1 MLLELSLF
9 KTYYL
14 NLKFNL
20 KLSLYLYKAN
30 VQIYLNSC
38 KGMNFKPNLLSLLNK
53 HFGYSEF
60 RENQLQIIDCVLEN
74 KNTLVIMPTG
84 GGKSLCYQLSAIAA
98 EGTAIIISPLIA
110 LMKNQVDVL
119 KGLFDAD
126 GVANVFNSSLTQT
139 EREIVKKQINDGTTK
154 LLYLAPESLT
164 KQKNIDFL
172 KNQKISFV
180 AVDEAHCISE
190 WGHDFRPDYRK
201 LNQAVNEIN
210 PELNI
215 IALTATA
222 TPKVQDD
229 IIKNLRLKDVQ
240 IYKSSFNRPNLFY
253 EVKHKTDN
261 VNKDVISFIK
271 KNDGKSGI
279 VYCLSRKKVDEI
291 TNLLQLNNINA
302 LPYHAG
308 YESKVR
314 STNQEHFLMHRCDV
328 IVATIAFGMGID
340 KPDIRYVIHYDIPK
354 SLEAYYQETGRA
366 GRDGGEGH
374 CLAFYSYDDI
384 EKLEKFLS
392 AKPVSEREKG
402 LALLEDVASYSETS
416 SNRRKVLLNYFG
428 EDYDEI
434 NGKGANMD
442 DNSSNP
448 KQKNEVKDEVL
459 IVLNTIIKNKESLKI
474 KDLSKLIIS
483 NGNDITIKD
492 EIFKKLNSENK
503 TRLNLIFW
511 KSLIRNLIVNGYL
524 QKKVEDYGIIKVMEK
539 GNEFL
544 NVPHSYMMPID
555 KDFNDDGL
563 SKNIKSNSDQ
573 VIDKILYKILIDE
586 RLKLSI
592 EFNIPPFAVFQ
603 ESSINEMTYKYPL
616 NYDELSMI
624 SGVGEGKSKKFG
636 ERIIS
641 IISKYCDENNI
652 EREQDFLI
660 KSTGSK
666 STLKLFIIQSVDKKL
681 SISEIADSKNLSYN
695 DILDEIQTIVFSGTK
710 LDLSYLINDIF
721 DEDSQE
727 ELYDFLIETKT
738 DDVQILFDEFNDDFE
753 EDDLKLY
760 RIHFYC
766 KVAF

>member
-1 MLLELSLF
+1 
-9 KTYYL
+9 
-14 NLKFNL
+14 
-20 KLSLYLYKAN
+20 
-30 VQIYLNSC
+30 
-38 KGMNFKPNLLSLLNK
+38 MNFKPNLLSLLNK

-126 GVANVFNSSLTQT
+126 GVANVFNSSLTQS

-190 WGHDFRPDYRK
+190 WGHDFTPDYRK
-201 LNQAVNEIN
+201 LNQAINEIN

-392 AKPVSEREKG
+392 AKPLSEREKG

-459 IVLNTIIKNKESLKI
+459 IILNTIIINKESLKI

-503 TRLNLIFW
+503 NRLNLIFW
-511 KSLIRNLIVNGYL
+511 KSLIRNMIVNGYL
-524 QKKVEDYGIIKVMEK
+524 QKKVEDYGTIKVTKK
-539 GNEFL
+539 GNKFL
-544 NVPHSYMMPID
+544 NVPFSYMMPID
-555 KDFNDDGL
+555 KDFNDDAI
-563 SKNIKSNSDQ
+563 SKKIKSNSDQ

-695 DILDEIQTIVFSGTK
+695 DILNEIQTIVFSGTK

-727 ELYDFLIETKT
+727 ELYDFLIETKI

>member
-1 MLLELSLF
+1 
-9 KTYYL
+9 
-14 NLKFNL
+14 
-20 KLSLYLYKAN
+20 
-30 VQIYLNSC
+30 
-38 KGMNFKPNLLSLLNK
+38 MNFKPNLLSLLNK

-314 STNQEHFLMHRCDV
+314 SANQEHFLMHRCDV

-492 EIFKKLNSENK
+492 EVFKKLNYENK

>member
-1 MLLELSLF
+1 
-9 KTYYL
+9 
-14 NLKFNL
+14 
-20 KLSLYLYKAN
+20 
-30 VQIYLNSC
+30 
-38 KGMNFKPNLLSLLNK
+38 
-53 HFGYSEF
+53 
-60 RENQLQIIDCVLEN
+60 
-74 KNTLVIMPTG
+74 
-84 GGKSLCYQLSAIAA
+84 
-98 EGTAIIISPLIA
+98 
-110 LMKNQVDVL
+110 MKNQVDVL
-119 KGLFDAD
+119 KGLFDVD

-139 EREIVKKQINDGTTK
+139 EKKIVKKQINDGITK

-201 LNQAVNEIN
+201 LNQAVNEIS

-279 VYCLSRKKVDEI
+279 VYCLSRRKVDEI

-459 IVLNTIIKNKESLKI
+459 IVLNTIKKNKESRKI

-511 KSLIRNLIVNGYL
+511 KSLIRNMIVNGYL

-544 NVPHSYMMPID
+544 NVPYSYMMPID

-573 VIDKILYKILIDE
+573 VIDKILYMILIDE

-681 SISEIADSKNLSYN
+681 SISEIADSKNLLYN
-695 DILDEIQTIVFSGTK
+695 NILDEIQTIVFSGTK

-738 DDVQILFDEFNDDFE
+738 DDIQILFDEFNDDFE

>member
-1 MLLELSLF
+1 
-9 KTYYL
+9 
-14 NLKFNL
+14 
-20 KLSLYLYKAN
+20 
-30 VQIYLNSC
+30 
-38 KGMNFKPNLLSLLNK
+38 MNFKPNLLSLLNK

-60 RENQLQIIDCVLEN
+60 RENQLQIINCVLEN

-139 EREIVKKQINDGTTK
+139 EREVVKKQINDGTTK

-253 EVKHKTDN
+253 EVKHKTEN

-271 KNDGKSGI
+271 KNNGKSGI

-442 DNSSNP
+442 DNSLNP

-544 NVPHSYMMPID
+544 NVPCSYMMPID
-555 KDFNDDGL
+555 KDFNLDGL
-563 SKNIKSNSDQ
+563 SKNIKSNSNQ

>member
-1 MLLELSLF
+1 
-9 KTYYL
+9 
-14 NLKFNL
+14 
-20 KLSLYLYKAN
+20 
-30 VQIYLNSC
+30 
-38 KGMNFKPNLLSLLNK
+38 MNFKPNLLSLLNK

-459 IVLNTIIKNKESLKI
+459 IVLNTIKKNKESLKI

-483 NGNDITIKD
+483 NGNDITIKN

>member
-1 MLLELSLF
+1 
-9 KTYYL
+9 
-14 NLKFNL
+14 
-20 KLSLYLYKAN
+20 
-30 VQIYLNSC
+30 
-38 KGMNFKPNLLSLLNK
+38 MNFKPNLLSLLNK

-544 NVPHSYMMPID
+544 NVPCSYMMPID
-555 KDFNDDGL
+555 KDFNLDGL

>member
-1 MLLELSLF
+1 
-9 KTYYL
+9 
-14 NLKFNL
+14 
-20 KLSLYLYKAN
+20 
-30 VQIYLNSC
+30 
-38 KGMNFKPNLLSLLNK
+38 MNFKSNLLSLLNK

-126 GVANVFNSSLTQT
+126 GVANVFNSSLTQS

-201 LNQAVNEIN
+201 LNQAINEIN

-392 AKPVSEREKG
+392 AKSVSEREKG
-402 LALLEDVASYSETS
+402 LALLEDIASYSETS

-459 IVLNTIIKNKESLKI
+459 IILNTIIINKESLKI

-503 TRLNLIFW
+503 NRLNLIFW
-511 KSLIRNLIVNGYL
+511 KSLIRNMIVNGYL
-524 QKKVEDYGIIKVMEK
+524 QKKVEDYGTIKVTKK
-539 GNEFL
+539 GNKFL
-544 NVPHSYMMPID
+544 NVPFSYMMPID
-555 KDFNDDGL
+555 KDFNDDAI
-563 SKNIKSNSDQ
+563 SKKIKSNSDQ

-695 DILDEIQTIVFSGTK
+695 DILNEIQTIVFSGTK

-727 ELYDFLIETKT
+727 ELYDFLIETKI

>member
-1 MLLELSLF
+1 
-9 KTYYL
+9 
-14 NLKFNL
+14 
-20 KLSLYLYKAN
+20 
-30 VQIYLNSC
+30 
-38 KGMNFKPNLLSLLNK
+38 MNFKPNLLSLLNK

-201 LNQAVNEIN
+201 LNKAINEIK

-271 KNDGKSGI
+271 KNPGKSGI

-442 DNSSNP
+442 DNSSNS
-448 KQKNEVKDEVL
+448 KQKNEVKDEVS
-459 IVLNTIIKNKESLKI
+459 IVLNTIVKNKESLKI

-492 EIFKKLNSENK
+492 DIFKKFNSENK
-503 TRLNLIFW
+503 SRLNLIFW
-511 KSLIRNLIVNGYL
+511 KSLIRDMIVNRYL

-544 NVPHSYMMPID
+544 NAPFSYMIPLD
-555 KDFNDDGL
+555 KDYNDDEI
-563 SKNIKSNSDQ
+563 SKNTKSNSDQ

-616 NYDELSMI
+616 NFDELSMI

-641 IISKYCDENNI
+641 VISKYCDENNI
-652 EREQDFLI
+652 EREQDFII

-695 DILDEIQTIVFSGTK
+695 DILDEIQTIVLSGTK

-738 DDVQILFDEFNDDFE
+738 DDVQILFEEFNDDFE
-753 EDDLKLY
+753 EDDLKLF

>member
-1 MLLELSLF
+1 
-9 KTYYL
+9 
-14 NLKFNL
+14 
-20 KLSLYLYKAN
+20 
-30 VQIYLNSC
+30 
-38 KGMNFKPNLLSLLNK
+38 MNFKPNLLSLLNK

-229 IIKNLRLKDVQ
+229 IIKNLSLKDVQ

-442 DNSSNP
+442 DNSLNP

-492 EIFKKLNSENK
+492 EVFKKLNYENK

-573 VIDKILYKILIDE
+573 IIDKILYKILIDE

-738 DDVQILFDEFNDDFE
+738 DDFQILFDEFNDDFE

>member
-1 MLLELSLF
+1 
-9 KTYYL
+9 
-14 NLKFNL
+14 
-20 KLSLYLYKAN
+20 
-30 VQIYLNSC
+30 
-38 KGMNFKPNLLSLLNK
+38 MNFKPNLLSLLNK

-201 LNQAVNEIN
+201 LNHAVNEIN

-459 IVLNTIIKNKESLKI
+459 IVLSTIIKNKESLKI

-544 NVPHSYMMPID
+544 NVPYSYMMPID

-603 ESSINEMTYKYPL
+603 ESSIYEMTYKYPL

-681 SISEIADSKNLSYN
+681 SISEIADSKNVSYN

-738 DDVQILFDEFNDDFE
+738 DDIQILFDEFNDDFE
-753 EDDLKLY
+753 EDDLKLF

>member
-1 MLLELSLF
+1 
-9 KTYYL
+9 
-14 NLKFNL
+14 
-20 KLSLYLYKAN
+20 
-30 VQIYLNSC
+30 
-38 KGMNFKPNLLSLLNK
+38 MNFKPNLLSLLNK

-172 KNQKISFV
+172 KNQNISFV

-240 IYKSSFNRPNLFY
+240 VYKSSFNRPNLFY
-253 EVKHKTDN
+253 EIKHKTDN

-459 IVLNTIIKNKESLKI
+459 IVLNTIKKNKESLKI

>member
-1 MLLELSLF
+1 
-9 KTYYL
+9 
-14 NLKFNL
+14 
-20 KLSLYLYKAN
+20 
-30 VQIYLNSC
+30 
-38 KGMNFKPNLLSLLNK
+38 MNFKPNLLSLLNK

-60 RENQLQIIDCVLEN
+60 RENQLQIINCVLEN

-119 KGLFDAD
+119 KGLFDVD

-229 IIKNLRLKDVQ
+229 IIKNLSLKDVQ

-279 VYCLSRKKVDEI
+279 IYCLSRKKVDEI

-442 DNSSNP
+442 DNSLNP

-544 NVPHSYMMPID
+544 NVPYSYMMPID
-555 KDFNDDGL
+555 KDFKDDGL

-738 DDVQILFDEFNDDFE
+738 DDIQILFDEFNDDFE
-753 EDDLKLY
+753 EDDLKLF